1 MLNLEHLA
9 GLVHAW
15 LMKQKQTSIVVACR
29 GRGMTNITPQ
39 IQHWLSETAI
49 QTGVLAVFIQHTS
62 CSLIIQENADPDV
75 LIDLENFMGHL
86 VPDGHPDF
94 RHVDEGMDDMSAH
107 IRVALTQVSL
117 SIPVLDGKAALGI
130 WQAVYV
136 YEHRFSAMQR
146 RVLLHVV
153 GE

>member
-1 MLNLEHLA
+1 V

-15 LMKQKQTSIVVACR
+15 LMKQAQTSLNVSCR
-29 GRGMTNITPQ
+29 GRGMTNITSQ
-39 IQHWLSETAI
+39 IQSWLRGTGV
-49 QTGVLAVFIQHTS
+49 QTGVMTVYVQHTS

-75 LIDLENFMGHL
+75 LTDLETFMGKL
-86 VPDGHPDF
+86 VQDGHPDF
-94 RHVDEGMDDMSAH
+94 LHVDEGIDDMSAH
-107 IRVALTQVSL
+107 IRTTLTQVSL
-117 SIPVLDGKAALGI
+117 TIPVVNGQAALGI

-136 YEHRFSAMQR
+136 YEHRFASMQR